1 MSSNDTKYYLRPTG
15 YVPQS
20 VGKSLKQKNC
30 SFEVNGNHFT
40 SIEVIKRQNKK
51 TIKESFNFSEF
62 FKKIVNKNIHIDLL
76 YKNLLKKNNFLKNNL
91 LSPERKYLI
100 FGILNVT
107 PDSFSDGGENLDL
120 ENAEKTTDE
129 MIKMGADFIDIGGE
143 STRPGA
149 KKVSISDEAI
159 RVLPLIQRLNYKKIK
174 ISLDTRNSSTMEFG
188 LLSGVNMIND
198 VSGLTYDKNS
208 IKIIKKY
215 GVPIILMH
223 MPGNPQTM
231 MKKNKYNNV
240 VLDVYDYLEKQINF
254 CESNGIKRKNI
265 IIDPGIGF
273 GKDYH
278 QNIELINNLSI
289 FHTLNCSIMLGVSRK
304 RFISSISDE
313 KNPKMRL
320 GGTISATLNALM
332 QGIRIHRVHDVKQ
345 VNQAVKVF
353 EKLNS

>member
-30 SFEVNGNHFT
+30 SFEVNGNYFT
-40 SIEVIKRQNKK
+40 SIEVIKRLNKK

-62 FKKIVNKNIHIDLL
+62 FKKIINKNIHIDLL

-91 LSPERKYLI
+91 LFPERKYLI

-107 PDSFSDGGENLDL
+107 PDSFSDGGENLHL

-149 KKVSISDEAI
+149 KKVGISDEAI

-240 VLDVYDYLEKQINF
+240 VLDVYDYLENQINF

>member
-1 MSSNDTKYYLRPTG
+1 MSSSDTKYYLRPTG

-20 VGKSLKQKNC
+20 VGKTLKKKNC
-30 SFEVNGNHFT
+30 SFKVNGNYFT
-40 SIEVIKRQNKK
+40 SIEVIKRANKK
-51 TIKESFNFSEF
+51 TIKQSFNFLEF
-62 FKKIVNKNIHIDLL
+62 FKKVKKKNLHIDLL
-76 YKNLLKKNNFLKNNL
+76 YKNLLKKNNFLQNNL
-91 LSPERKYLI
+91 SSPRKKYLI

-107 PDSFSDGGENLDL
+107 PDSFSDGGDNLNL
-120 ENAEKTTDE
+120 ENAVKTTDE

-149 KKVSISDEAI
+149 KKVEISDEAK
-159 RVLPLIQRLNYKKIK
+159 RVLPLIQKLNYKNIK

-208 IKIIKKY
+208 IRIIKKY

-240 VLDVYDYLEKQINF
+240 VLDVYDYLEKQIKF
-254 CESNGIKRKNI
+254 CESNGIKKKNI

-313 KNPKMRL
+313 RNPKMRL

-353 EKLNS
+353 EKLNL

>member
-1 MSSNDTKYYLRPTG
+1 M
-15 YVPQS
+15 
-20 VGKSLKQKNC
+20 
-30 SFEVNGNHFT
+30 
-40 SIEVIKRQNKK
+40 
-51 TIKESFNFSEF
+51 
-62 FKKIVNKNIHIDLL
+62 
-76 YKNLLKKNNFLKNNL
+76 
-91 LSPERKYLI
+91 
-100 FGILNVT
+100 T

-120 ENAEKTTDE
+120 ENAEKTADE

-149 KKVSISDEAI
+149 KKVGISDEAI